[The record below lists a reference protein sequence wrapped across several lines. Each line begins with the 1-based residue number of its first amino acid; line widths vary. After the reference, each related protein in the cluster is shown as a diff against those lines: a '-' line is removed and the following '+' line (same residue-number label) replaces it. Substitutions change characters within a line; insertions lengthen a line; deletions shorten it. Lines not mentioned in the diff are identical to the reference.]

1 MWYKNKL
8 TEILKIKY
16 PIIQA
21 GMAGGVTSADLV
33 AQVSECGGLG
43 SIGAGYM
50 SAAQLRAAVREVKE
64 LTDKP
69 FMVNLFVPEAAE
81 TTEDAVGQANER
93 LQSFYKLLDM
103 EPAKIPLKNDVAVL
117 EEQVAV
123 VIEEQVPICGFT
135 FGIPDSHLMQR
146 LKENK
151 ISLLG
156 TATTVEEAR
165 LNEAAGMD
173 IIVAQGSEA
182 GGHRGT
188 FHHEDK
194 DAMIG
199 TMSLIPQV
207 ADHVTIPVVAAGGIM
222 DGRGILAAL
231 TLGAE
236 AVQMGTAFLT
246 TEESGANP
254 LHKEII
260 TESSEDNIAVTKGF
274 SGKAARGVKNEF
286 IEKTAG
292 HEGEF
297 LPYPL
302 QNSLTSPLRK
312 EAAKQ
317 KRTELMSLWAG
328 QSPRLSKQQTVKT
341 LMENLIEEIEQTI
354 QHQKRFW

>member
-1 MWYKNKL
+1 
-8 TEILKIKY
+8 
-16 PIIQA
+16 
-21 GMAGGVTSADLV
+21 
-33 AQVSECGGLG
+33 
-43 SIGAGYM
+43 IGAGYM

-81 TTEDAVGQANER
+81 TTEDAEGQANER

-135 FGIPDSHLMQR
+135 FSIPHSHLMQR

-156 TATTVEEAR
+156 TATNVEEAR

-207 ADHVTIPVVAAGGIM
+207 ADHVTIPVVAAGGI
-222 DGRGILAAL
+222 D
-231 TLGAE
+231 
-236 AVQMGTAFLT
+236 
-246 TEESGANP
+246 
-254 LHKEII
+254 
-260 TESSEDNIAVTKGF
+260 
-274 SGKAARGVKNEF
+274 
-286 IEKTAG
+286 
-292 HEGEF
+292 
-297 LPYPL
+297 
-302 QNSLTSPLRK
+302 RK
-312 EAAKQ
+312 SVVYE
-317 KRTELMSLWAG
+317 
-328 QSPRLSKQQTVKT
+328 
-341 LMENLIEEIEQTI
+341 
-354 QHQKRFW
+354 